1 MWPCP
6 VATWGP
12 GPARCSCAEAGGR
25 RPDAALGEQRE
36 VLGIVEQGAG
46 GARICGDPAE
56 AGHLAE
62 GVGEVEGMMAELGI
76 DKSVADDLMGSSIRN
91 DTGTQEELES
101 GRSSK

>member
-1 MWPCP
+1 M
-6 VATWGP
+6 
-12 GPARCSCAEAGGR
+12 
-25 RPDAALGEQRE
+25 
-36 VLGIVEQGAG
+36 
-46 GARICGDPAE
+46 
-56 AGHLAE
+56 AE